1 MEFQLQEA
9 VDFIQALAETENL
22 TLEDAFKVFV
32 AEAELDVESAS
43 VLKGSLFETYT
54 LDEMVSDTL
63 TKSMFNVFVA
73 GYQQPLH
80 EMDTKET
87 TEGTKY
93 KIRVKDK
100 QSGSSYVRYATR
112 AKIAELRANP
122 NIASVELTDYGSAG
136 ADDDGQKTASAKRGA
151 PAKKDYDG
159 DGKRESSS
167 KEHAGVVHN
176 AIQRKRGL
184 TPDGQDTRRETRSE
198 SFDYLAEG
206 DMIDAGRKNEG
217 QRKNKNS

>member
-1 MEFQLQEA
+1 M
-9 VDFIQALAETENL
+9 
-22 TLEDAFKVFV
+22 
-32 AEAELDVESAS
+32 
-43 VLKGSLFETYT
+43 LFR
-54 LDEMVSDTL
+54 S
-63 TKSMFNVFVA
+63 
-73 GYQQPLH
+73 
-80 EMDTKET
+80 
-87 TEGTKY
+87 
-93 KIRVKDK
+93 
-100 QSGSSYVRYATR
+100 
-112 AKIAELRANP
+112 

-217 QRKNKNS
+217 QRKNKKITGEGVDNSTSVVLMPKIDEALITEKAVSKSQ